1 MLIVESVLLAL
12 GYRGNQRTNTTED
25 DGACISIFNP
35 SETQFL
41 RATQT

>member
-1 MLIVESVLLAL
+1 MLLVESVLLAL
-12 GYRGNQRTNTTED
+12 GYRGNQRTDTTED
-25 DGACISIFNP
+25 DDACISIFNP